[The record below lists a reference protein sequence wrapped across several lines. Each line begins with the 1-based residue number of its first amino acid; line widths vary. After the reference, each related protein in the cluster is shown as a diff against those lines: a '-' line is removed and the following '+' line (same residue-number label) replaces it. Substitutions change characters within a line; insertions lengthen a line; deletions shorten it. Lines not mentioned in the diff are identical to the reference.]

1 MKGGTGM
8 AGLIDVLRDIT
19 ITIVGTTALTRCLV
33 RVVTPITNEDVMTR
47 FLTMITQI
55 FRRLITGNMPLTNT
69 NKASTVLT

>member
-19 ITIVGTTALTRCLV
+19 ITIVGATALTRCLV
-33 RVVTPITNEDVMTR
+33 RVVIPITNEDVMTS

-55 FRRLITGNMPLTNT
+55 
-69 NKASTVLT
+69 